1 MQLENLFAQIVAGID
16 SDFKT
21 KMTES
26 MWQLKFDGR
35 CKTIPILYGKYQIY
49 FEKINRNIPFVD
61 SETMRKLSL
70 EGTIGIQVNEGK
82 GLSISKTSEHE
93 GERSRKE

>member
-26 MWQLKFDGR
+26 TFQFIFEAGAKTFYFVLKVAGL
-35 CKTIPILYGKYQIY
+35 KIKLTHIA
-49 FEKINRNIPFVD
+49 FED

-82 GLSISKTSEHE
+82 GLSITKTSEHE
-93 GERSRKE
+93 GG